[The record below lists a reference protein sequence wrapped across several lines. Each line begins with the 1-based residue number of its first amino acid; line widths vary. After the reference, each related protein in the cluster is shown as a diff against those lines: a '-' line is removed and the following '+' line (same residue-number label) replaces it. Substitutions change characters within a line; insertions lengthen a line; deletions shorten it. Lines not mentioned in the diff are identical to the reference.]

1 MILKGGKAVNWE
13 AIAEQLQT
21 RNIISHLTGL
31 DPLSV
36 ATNPY
41 IMVIVVAAVGVLS
54 ALRMMR
60 TLGTIVAAVILWC
73 GVFYAFPHHGQEI
86 ELHNLGVFAGIALAA
101 IALLIYVYFI
111 RGD

>member
-1 MILKGGKAVNWE
+1 VNWE

-21 RNIISHLTGL
+21 KNIVSHLTAV

-41 IMVIVVAAVGVLS
+41 IVVPVVALLG
-54 ALRMMR
+54 ALAAMKMMR
-60 TLGTIVAAVILWC
+60 TLGTIVAVAILWC
-73 GVFYAFPHHGQEI
+73 AVFYAFPQQGHEI

-101 IALLIYVYFI
+101 IALLIYVYLI
-111 RGD
+111 RSD